1 MLAGED
7 RADDIRRQYGE
18 AEKPR
23 RIGRDDALGFG
34 NIVEGQALIREKTV
48 PDCVG
53 ADNKTHK
60 AGVGGSGLRPIVDDD
75 PHLLAGTFEA
85 SRNGQ
90 RYHLAIGLGLG
101 FLDPLGL
108 FRFVKPPTDPILIQG
123 EINAVRM
130 DLDARDAGAQKRSEV
145 FNPKGM
151 ITRS

>member
-1 MLAGED
+1 
-7 RADDIRRQYGE
+7 
-18 AEKPR
+18 
-23 RIGRDDALGFG
+23 
-34 NIVEGQALIREKTV
+34 
-48 PDCVG
+48 
-53 ADNKTHK
+53 
-60 AGVGGSGLRPIVDDD
+60 
-75 PHLLAGTFEA
+75 
-85 SRNGQ
+85 
-90 RYHLAIGLGLG
+90 LAIGLGLG